1 MAILRKQSLV
11 DQIYDQI
18 RGEIINL
25 EVPLGSRLNVSE
37 LQERYGV
44 SSTPIREAINRLQK
58 EGLVEYENNVG
69 ARVISIEENDVIEI
83 QELAMTLHTAAV
95 RFAMKRG
102 DHQAMAYEIHGEI
115 QAYKEAE
122 DYKVKTVCVHNIVG
136 TFYKYC
142 GNSRLD
148 SNMGVIKGL
157 QLILRNIYG
166 QAAYGDQEKKLP
178 DNSGDFSAL
187 EAAVV
192 RGDTEKVI
200 EALENNEKKATPIIV
215 EAVKSQ
221 KKKRTGTA

>member
-1 MAILRKQSLV
+1 MAILKKQSLV

-18 RGEIINL
+18 RYEIIEL
-25 EVPLGSRLNVSE
+25 AVPLGSRLNVSE

-69 ARVISIEENDVIEI
+69 ARVVSIGEKDVVEI

-102 DHQAMAYEIHGEI
+102 SHEAMAAEIEKEI
-115 QAYKEAE
+115 MSYKSA
-122 DYKVKTVCVHNIVG
+122 DDFKVKTVCVHNIVG

-148 SNMGVIKGL
+148 LNMGVIKGL

-166 QAAYGDQEKKLP
+166 QAAYGKDGES
-178 DNSGDFSAL
+178 SGDNVQDFIDIKK
-187 EAAVV
+187 AVFD
-192 RGDTEKVI
+192 GNTKKII
-200 EALENNEKKATPIIV
+200 EILENNEKKATPVIIK
-215 EAVKSQ
+215 AVK
-221 KKKRTGTA
+221 TAET

>member
-18 RGEIINL
+18 RSEIINL
-25 EVPLGSRLNVSE
+25 QVPLGSRLNVSE

-69 ARVISIEENDVIEI
+69 ARVIAIGEKDVIEI

-102 DHQAMAYEIHGEI
+102 DHELMAAEIHQEI
-115 QAYKEAE
+115 EDYKAAR
-122 DYKVKTVCVHNIVG
+122 DYKVKTMCVHNIVG

-166 QAAYGDQEKKLP
+166 RAVYGDEQNTSQ
-178 DNSGDFSAL
+178 DNAADFSAM
-187 EAAVV
+187 EAAVLQ
-192 RGDTEKVI
+192 GDTEGI
-200 EALENNEKKATPIIV
+200 IRTLEENDKKATPVIV
-215 EAVKSQ
+215 KAVEE
-221 KKKRTGTA
+221 TA

>member
-1 MAILRKQSLV
+1 MAILKKQSLV

-18 RGEIINL
+18 RMEIIEL
-25 EVPLGSRLNVSE
+25 AVPLGSRLNVSE

-69 ARVISIEENDVIEI
+69 ARVVSIGEKDVVEI

-102 DHQAMAYEIHGEI
+102 DHAAMAKEI
-115 QAYKEAE
+115 QKEIDAYREAR
-122 DYKVKTVCVHNIVG
+122 DFKVKTVCVHNIVG

-148 SNMGVIKGL
+148 LNMGVIKGL

-166 QAAYGDQEKKLP
+166 QAVYGDDALAVSDNVKDFEAISQAVQDGNAKKI
-178 DNSGDFSAL
+178 
-187 EAAVV
+187 
-192 RGDTEKVI
+192 I
-200 EALENNEKKATPIIV
+200 EILENNEKKATPVII
-215 EAVKSQ
+215 EAVRKP
-221 KKKRTGTA
+221 A

>member
-1 MAILRKQSLV
+1 MAILKKQSLV

-18 RGEIINL
+18 RYEIIEL
-25 EVPLGSRLNVSE
+25 AVPLGSRLNVSE

-69 ARVISIEENDVIEI
+69 ARVVSIGEKDVVEI

-102 DHQAMAYEIHGEI
+102 SHEAMAAEIEKEI
-115 QAYKEAE
+115 MSYKNA
-122 DYKVKTVCVHNIVG
+122 DDFKVKTVCVHNIVG

-148 SNMGVIKGL
+148 LNMGVIKGL

-166 QAAYGDQEKKLP
+166 QAVYGKGGES
-178 DNSGDFSAL
+178 SGDNVQDFIDIKK
-187 EAAVV
+187 AVLD
-192 RGDTEKVI
+192 GNTKKIIDI
-200 EALENNEKKATPIIV
+200 LENNEKKATPVIIK
-215 EAVKSQ
+215 AVK
-221 KKKRTGTA
+221 TAEM

>member
-1 MAILRKQSLV
+1 MAILKKQSLV

-18 RGEIINL
+18 RFEIIEL
-25 EVPLGSRLNVSE
+25 AVPLGSRLNVSE

-69 ARVISIEENDVIEI
+69 ARVVSIGEKDVLEI
-83 QELAMTLHTAAV
+83 QELAMTLHTAAI

-102 DHQAMAYEIHGEI
+102 DHQAMAGEIHKEI
-115 QAYKEAE
+115 EAYMNAT
-122 DYKVKTVCVHNIVG
+122 DFKVKTMCVHNIVG

-148 SNMGVIKGL
+148 LNMGVIKGL

-166 QAAYGDQEKKLP
+166 QSVYGENKDKKD
-178 DNSGDFSAL
+178 DNVKDFIAIEEAVSA
-187 EAAVV
+187 
-192 RGDTEKVI
+192 GDTGKVI
-200 EALENNEKKATPIIV
+200 QILEKNEQKATPVIIN
-215 EAVKSQ
+215 AVAMMEQ
-221 KKKRTGTA
+221 